1 MGKLFLL
8 VFLAT
13 LAFALPKSYWKSQY
27 VVELK
32 KDEIL
37 KIEFIPKEG
46 RKQELNY
53 RWTLHKDNGLVVILR
68 YDGFVKQFILY
79 PEYQVDSFKQPLYPE
94 NKRYEKPFFLL
105 KFLEFDRRKN
115 VAKLQNFVFE
125 AGMKMEILYS
135 QNEE

>member
-1 MGKLFLL
+1 MGKFFLL

-13 LAFALPKSYWKSQY
+13 LAFALPKTYWKSQY

-46 RKQELNY
+46 KKQELTY

-68 YDGFVKQFILY
+68 YDGFVNQFVLY
-79 PEYQVDSFKQPLYPE
+79 SEYQVDSFKQPLYPE
-94 NKRYEKPFFLL
+94 NKMHERPFFLL

-135 QNEE
+135 QKEE